1 MTYELATWIIGIT
14 VAVMV
19 LFAVTFTVMLKV
31 ELGRA
36 ERPEEEEEEEGR

>member
-14 VAVMV
+14 VAVMI

-31 ELGRA
+31 ELARSARRRA
-36 ERPEEEEEEEGR
+36 EEEGR

>member
-19 LFAVTFTVMLKV
+19 LFAVAFTVMLKV
-31 ELGRA
+31 ELN
-36 ERPEEEEEEEGR
+36 RPACLDEVEEEE